1 MPTNL
6 NPADLATRPANTQKL
21 KTSAW
26 QGEKLLPKDSSL
38 INLSPSLD
46 KDGLLRI
53 GGRLENSDLSE
64 KEKHPYIIPG
74 KSQIARLLVLHHH
87 EKVRHQGRH
96 LTEGSIRS
104 GGLWITGVKRL
115 INSLSRNC
123 VRCIK
128 LQGKPLQQKMAP
140 PPADRLTPS
149 PPFTYVGVDT
159 FGPWSIVTRRIRGGS
174 ANSKRWAINFSCLVS
189 RAVHI

>member
-1 MPTNL
+1 MRRAIANL
-6 NPADLATRPANTQKL
+6 KYFAAKRQNCDESKL
-21 KTSAW
+21 SFHKEAELLIMREIQQDVYAREISCL

-64 KEKHPYIIPG
+64 KDKHPYIIPG
-74 KSQIARLLVLHHH
+74 KSHIARLMVLHHH
-87 EKVRHQGRH
+87 EKVRHQGNH

-123 VRCIK
+123 VGCIK
-128 LQGKPLQQKMAP
+128 L
-140 PPADRLTPS
+140 
-149 PPFTYVGVDT
+149 
-159 FGPWSIVTRRIRGGS
+159 
-174 ANSKRWAINFSCLVS
+174 
-189 RAVHI
+189 